1 MKVAIIGGTGFVG
14 TYLVTSLIEA
24 RHDVTLLVRPGSE
37 SKLEQPGS
45 CRTVPGEVSDPDA
58 LRATLDSADAVV
70 YNIGILREF
79 PRKGITF
86 EETQY
91 RGVERVVAV
100 AKQMG
105 VKRFLLMSSNGV
117 KRPGTPYQETKY
129 RAEECVQADGFD
141 YTIFRPSVI
150 FGDPK
155 GKLEIATQLY
165 RDMVRPPIPA
175 VGFHTGWRPSTGQVL
190 MSPVHVQDV
199 ADAFVSALG
208 DAGSIGKT
216 FILGGPEVLSWAD
229 MLHRV
234 SEAVGRKKIILP
246 MPIGIMMLGATLF
259 DWLPFFPVTRD
270 QLRMLAEGNEA
281 APDDLRS
288 LIGRDPVSFSTDSL
302 SYLGNTP

>member
-1 MKVAIIGGTGFVG
+1 
-14 TYLVTSLIEA
+14 
-24 RHDVTLLVRPGSE
+24 
-37 SKLEQPGS
+37 
-45 CRTVPGEVSDPDA
+45 
-58 LRATLDSADAVV
+58 
-70 YNIGILREF
+70 
-79 PRKGITF
+79 
-86 EETQY
+86 
-91 RGVERVVAV
+91 
-100 AKQMG
+100 
-105 VKRFLLMSSNGV
+105 MSSNGV